1 MLRVVLYHH
10 LSAHPHPLLD
20 GLGVSTPPRLFE
32 DHLRRLE
39 RSYEVVD
46 LEDVLS
52 GRLPERAL
60 LITFDDGYRSVLD
73 VAAPVMRR
81 RGLPGVVFVSE
92 RFLEAG
98 ELPLD
103 NLLCWLSHQ
112 IGVAALETAVFERP
126 PTGLDLGGLIGSL
139 AGLPLARRLAL
150 GASLAE
156 RFEVDCG
163 RLREDSGLFLEPDQ
177 VQSLPGYGLEV
188 GNHTRSHV
196 HCRAVVSEEDAAAEL
211 VDHGRRLEELAGA
224 PVRSFSYPYG
234 SRHDATPFVESAL
247 AASGHEVR
255 FLVEARPNG
264 ASAALHRV
272 SLQDTPVSRLRVKLE
287 VLPRLRVARDR
298 LPVGLRSGSAA

>member
-1 MLRVVLYHH
+1 VLRVVLYHH
-10 LSAHPHPLLD
+10 LSAQAHPLLD
-20 GLGVSTPPRLFE
+20 GLGVTTPPRLFE
-32 DHLRRLE
+32 DHLLRLE

-73 VAAPVMRR
+73 VAAPIMRH

-98 ELPLD
+98 ELPVD

-126 PTGLDLGGLIGSL
+126 ATGLDLGGLIGSL
-139 AGLPLARRLAL
+139 AGLPLKRRLAL

-177 VQSLPGYGLEV
+177 VRSLAGSRLEV

-211 VDHGRRLEELAGA
+211 VDHRRRLEQLAGA

-234 SRHDATPFVESAL
+234 SRHDATPFVEGAL
-247 AASGHEVR
+247 AASGHEAR

-264 ASAALHRV
+264 TSAAWHRV
-272 SLQDTPVSRLRVKLE
+272 SLQDTPASRLHVKLE
-287 VLPRLRVARDR
+287 VLPRLREIRDR
-298 LPVGLRSGSAA
+298 LPVPPRLRSAA